1 MDGMIRMMKKTYNEL
16 LAIPDFEERFQY
28 LKLHGIVG
36 NQTFGHD
43 RYLNQMLYKLREWK
57 QVRDKVILRDN
68 GCDLGCEDFEIYG
81 KIIVHHINPITVED
95 IVERRP
101 CVFDLNNLIS
111 TSHNTHNAI
120 HYSDERL
127 LVVAPIVRKQYDTCP
142 WRH

>member
-1 MDGMIRMMKKTYNEL
+1 MMMKSYNEL
-16 LAIPDFEERFQY
+16 ITIPTFEERFRY
-28 LKLHGIVG
+28 LKVYGVIG

-43 RYLNQMLYKLREWK
+43 RYLNQKLYALREWK
-57 QVRDKVILRDN
+57 RVRDKVILRDN
-68 GCDLGCEDFEIYG
+68 GCDLGCEGFEIYS

-95 IVERRP
+95 IVACNP

-120 HYSDERL
+120 HYGDEKL
-127 LVVAPIVRKQYDTCP
+127 LIVAPIERKQYDTCP